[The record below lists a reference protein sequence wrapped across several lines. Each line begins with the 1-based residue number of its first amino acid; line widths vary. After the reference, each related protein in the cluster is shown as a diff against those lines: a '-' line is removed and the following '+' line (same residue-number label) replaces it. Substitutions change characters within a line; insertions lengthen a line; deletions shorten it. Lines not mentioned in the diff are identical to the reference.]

1 MEDKATPM
9 LNLLKD
15 EYGLRVRLSEGVSAK
30 LIGPVH
36 RIYLTIDKKEE
47 RYHLGDKELED
58 LVIFL
63 AKDKLGIDFKPSD
76 MPDLKKQLKAMAVEP
91 MPPEPME

>member
-1 MEDKATPM
+1 MEDKASEV

-15 EYGLRVRLSEGVSAK
+15 KYGLRVRLSEGVSAK

-36 RIYLTIDKKEE
+36 QIFLTVERKEIK
-47 RYHLGDKELED
+47 YHLGDKELED

-63 AKDKLGIDFKPSD
+63 AQDKLGIDFKPSD
-76 MPDLKKQLKAMAVEP
+76 MQDLKKQLKAVTVEAP
-91 MPPEPME
+91 LAEPGK